1 MPSTASPSA
10 ILTACA
16 IRRERARQD
25 KIDVALATA
34 NLILGGFSGK
44 SDTLE
49 SVRHMFTDE
58 EYGRIVEERRHRQDD
73 AVIQAQIQMLMQR
86 ARK

>member
-1 MPSTASPSA
+1 MPSTAPPSA
-10 ILTACA
+10 ILAACA

-25 KIDVALATA
+25 KIDLALAIS
-34 NLILGGFSGK
+34 NLLLGGFSGK

-58 EYGRIVEERRHRQDD
+58 EYDRIVEERSRRRDD
-73 AVIQAQIQMLMQR
+73 AVVQAQIQMLMQR
-86 ARK
+86 LRQ